1 MPAKFSRVVGRYV
14 YVTVKGVEYRVY
26 FEEAGQGMPVLFQHT
41 AGSDGRQWRYLAGI
55 VGADLEVP
63 LHRARSAL
71 SRQVAAAPQQAVV
84 ERTLFA

>member
-26 FEEAGQGMPVLFQHT
+26 FEEAGQGN
-41 AGSDGRQWRYLAGI
+41 AGAVSAHGGLRRASVALPSGI
-55 VGADLEVP
+55 VGTDLAVP